1 MFFHRDLFERVS
13 KNLSERLIKNENFIK
28 VLILDLK
35 VLLQRIVDF
44 FIKLNKKQ
52 KIALI
57 AAGVLITALLVF
69 LLLYPFKEKDYAQGG
84 YGVLFERLDSSDN
97 ALILQHLQ
105 QNQIPYKILKDD
117 TILIPK
123 DKVYEERITLAS
135 QGIPKTS
142 KVGFEIFDTKDF
154 GATDFDQNIKLIR
167 AIEGELSRTIESLNP
182 ILKANVHIAIPKDS
196 VFVAKEVPP
205 SASVMLKL
213 KPDMKLS
220 PTQILGI
227 KNLIA
232 AAVPKLTTENVK
244 IVNENGESIGEGDIL
259 ENSKELALEQ
269 LRYKQNFENILENKI
284 VNILAPIVGG
294 KNKVVARVNAEFDF
308 SQKKSTKETFDPN
321 NVVRS
326 EQNLEEKKEGAP
338 KKQVGGVPGVVSNIG
353 PVQGLKD
360 NKEPEKYEKS
370 QNTTNYEVGKT
381 ISEIKG
387 EFGTLVRLN
396 AAVVVDGKYKIA
408 LKDGANT
415 LEYEPLSDESL
426 KKINALV
433 KQAIGYNQNRGDD
446 VAVSNFEF
454 NPMAPMLDNATLSEK
469 IMHKTQK
476 VLGSFTPLIK
486 YILVFIVL
494 FIFYKKVIVP
504 FSERMLEVVPD
515 EDKEVK
521 SMFEEMDEEEDE
533 LNKLGDLRKKVEDQ
547 LGLNAT
553 FSEEEVR
560 YEIVLEKIRGTL
572 KERPDEIA
580 MLFKLLI
587 KDEISSDSAKG

>member
-1 MFFHRDLFERVS
+1 M
-13 KNLSERLIKNENFIK
+13 
-28 VLILDLK
+28 DLK

-69 LLLYPFKEKDYAQGG
+69 LLLYPFKEKDYTQGG

-454 NPMAPMLDNATLSEK
+454 NPIAPMLDNATLSEK

>member
-1 MFFHRDLFERVS
+1 M
-13 KNLSERLIKNENFIK
+13 
-28 VLILDLK
+28 DLK

-105 QNQIPYKILKDD
+105 QNQIPYKVSRDD

-396 AAVVVDGKYKIA
+396 AAVVVDGKYKIV

>member
-1 MFFHRDLFERVS
+1 M
-13 KNLSERLIKNENFIK
+13 
-28 VLILDLK
+28 DLK

-123 DKVYEERITLAS
+123 DKVYEERIALAS

>member
-1 MFFHRDLFERVS
+1 M
-13 KNLSERLIKNENFIK
+13 
-28 VLILDLK
+28 DLK
-35 VLLQRIVDF
+35 VLLQRIVDL

-360 NKEPEKYEKS
+360 SKEPEKYEKS

>member
-1 MFFHRDLFERVS
+1 M
-13 KNLSERLIKNENFIK
+13 
-28 VLILDLK
+28 DLK

-105 QNQIPYKILKDD
+105 QNQIPYKVLKDD

-232 AAVPKLTTENVK
+232 AAVPKLTIENVK

-326 EQNLEEKKEGAP
+326 EQNLEEKKEGVS

-396 AAVVVDGKYKIA
+396 AAVVVDGRYKIA
-408 LKDGANT
+408 LKDGANA

-454 NPMAPMLDNATLSEK
+454 NPMAPMIDNATLSEK

-476 VLGSFTPLIK
+476 ILGSFTPLIK
-486 YILVFIVL
+486 YVLVFIVL

-560 YEIVLEKIRGTL
+560 YEIILEKIRGTL

-580 MLFKLLI
+580 TLFKLLI

>member
-1 MFFHRDLFERVS
+1 M
-13 KNLSERLIKNENFIK
+13 
-28 VLILDLK
+28 DLK

-69 LLLYPFKEKDYAQGG
+69 LLLYPFKEKDYVQGG

-454 NPMAPMLDNATLSEK
+454 NPTAPMLDNATLSEK

-476 VLGSFTPLIK
+476 ILGSFTPLIK

-587 KDEISSDSAKG
+587 KDEISSDSTKS

>member
-1 MFFHRDLFERVS
+1 M
-13 KNLSERLIKNENFIK
+13 
-28 VLILDLK
+28 DLK

-426 KKINALV
+426 QKINALV

-454 NPMAPMLDNATLSEK
+454 NPMAPVIDNATLSEK

-476 VLGSFTPLIK
+476 ILGSFTPLIK
-486 YILVFIVL
+486 YVLVFIVL

-560 YEIVLEKIRGTL
+560 YEIILEKIRGTL

-580 MLFKLLI
+580 TLFKLLI

>member
-1 MFFHRDLFERVS
+1 M
-13 KNLSERLIKNENFIK
+13 
-28 VLILDLK
+28 DLK

-69 LLLYPFKEKDYAQGG
+69 LLLYPFKEKDYVQGG

-182 ILKANVHIAIPKDS
+182 IFKANVHIAIPKDS

-396 AAVVVDGKYKIA
+396 AAVVVDGKYKIV
-408 LKDGANT
+408 LKDGANA

-454 NPMAPMLDNATLSEK
+454 NPMAPMIDNATLSEK

-476 VLGSFTPLIK
+476 ILGSFTPLIK
-486 YILVFIVL
+486 YVLVFIVL

-560 YEIVLEKIRGTL
+560 YEIILEKIRGTL

-580 MLFKLLI
+580 TLFKLLI

>member
-1 MFFHRDLFERVS
+1 M
-13 KNLSERLIKNENFIK
+13 
-28 VLILDLK
+28 DLK
-35 VLLQRIVDF
+35 VLLQRVVDF

-105 QNQIPYKILKDD
+105 QNQIPYKVLKDD

-232 AAVPKLTTENVK
+232 AAVPKLTIENVK

-326 EQNLEEKKEGAP
+326 EQNLEEKKEGTP
-338 KKQVGGVPGVVSNIG
+338 KKQIGGVPGVVSNIG

-360 NKEPEKYEKS
+360 NKEQEKYEKS

-396 AAVVVDGKYKIA
+396 AAVVVDGRYKIA
-408 LKDGANT
+408 LKDGANA

-454 NPMAPMLDNATLSEK
+454 NPMAPMIDNTTLSEK

-476 VLGSFTPLIK
+476 ILGSFTPLIK

-547 LGLNAT
+547 LGLNAS

-560 YEIVLEKIRGTL
+560 YEIILEKIRGTL

-580 MLFKLLI
+580 TLFKLLI

>member
-1 MFFHRDLFERVS
+1 M
-13 KNLSERLIKNENFIK
+13 
-28 VLILDLK
+28 DLK

-44 FIKLNKKQ
+44 SIKLNKKQ

-326 EQNLEEKKEGAP
+326 EQNLEEKKEAAP

-521 SMFEEMDEEEDE
+521 SMFEEMDKEEDE

>member
-1 MFFHRDLFERVS
+1 M
-13 KNLSERLIKNENFIK
+13 
-28 VLILDLK
+28 DLK

-105 QNQIPYKILKDD
+105 QNQIPYKVLKDD
-117 TILIPK
+117 TILVPK

-232 AAVPKLTTENVK
+232 AAVPKLTIENVK

-326 EQNLEEKKEGAP
+326 EQNLEEKKEGAS

-408 LKDGANT
+408 LKDGANA

-454 NPMAPMLDNATLSEK
+454 NPMAPMIDNATLSEK

-476 VLGSFTPLIK
+476 ILGSFTPLIK

-521 SMFEEMDEEEDE
+521 SMFEKMDEEEDE

-547 LGLNAT
+547 LGLNAS

-560 YEIVLEKIRGTL
+560 YEIILEKIRGTL

-580 MLFKLLI
+580 TLFKLLI

>member
-1 MFFHRDLFERVS
+1 M
-13 KNLSERLIKNENFIK
+13 
-28 VLILDLK
+28 DLK

-105 QNQIPYKILKDD
+105 QNQIPYKVLKDD

-232 AAVPKLTTENVK
+232 AAVPKLTIENVK

-326 EQNLEEKKEGAP
+326 EQNLEEKKEGAS

-408 LKDGANT
+408 LKDGANA

-454 NPMAPMLDNATLSEK
+454 NPMAPMIDNATLSEK

-476 VLGSFTPLIK
+476 ILGSFTPLIK

-547 LGLNAT
+547 LGLNAS

-560 YEIVLEKIRGTL
+560 YEIILEKIRGTL

-580 MLFKLLI
+580 TLFKLLI

>member
-1 MFFHRDLFERVS
+1 M
-13 KNLSERLIKNENFIK
+13 
-28 VLILDLK
+28 DLK

-44 FIKLNKKQ
+44 FIKFNKKQ

-408 LKDGANT
+408 LKDGVNT

>member
-1 MFFHRDLFERVS
+1 M
-13 KNLSERLIKNENFIK
+13 
-28 VLILDLK
+28 DLK

-326 EQNLEEKKEGAP
+326 EQNLEEKKEGSP

-454 NPMAPMLDNATLSEK
+454 NPTAPMLDNATLSEK

>member
-1 MFFHRDLFERVS
+1 M
-13 KNLSERLIKNENFIK
+13 
-28 VLILDLK
+28 DLK

-84 YGVLFERLDSSDN
+84 YGVLFEGLDSSDN

-105 QNQIPYKILKDD
+105 QNQIPYKVSRDD

-205 SASVMLKL
+205 SASVMLKI

-408 LKDGANT
+408 LKDGANA

-476 VLGSFTPLIK
+476 ILGSFTPLIK

-560 YEIVLEKIRGTL
+560 YEIILEKIRGTL

>member
-1 MFFHRDLFERVS
+1 M
-13 KNLSERLIKNENFIK
+13 
-28 VLILDLK
+28 
-35 VLLQRIVDF
+35 LLQRIVDF

-196 VFVAKEVPP
+196 VFVAKEVSP

-326 EQNLEEKKEGAP
+326 EQNLEEKKEGAS

-426 KKINALV
+426 QKINALV

-454 NPMAPMLDNATLSEK
+454 NPTAPMLDNATLSEK

-560 YEIVLEKIRGTL
+560 YEIVLEKIRETL

>member
-1 MFFHRDLFERVS
+1 M
-13 KNLSERLIKNENFIK
+13 
-28 VLILDLK
+28 DLK

-205 SASVMLKL
+205 STSVMLKL

>member
-1 MFFHRDLFERVS
+1 M
-13 KNLSERLIKNENFIK
+13 
-28 VLILDLK
+28 DLK

-476 VLGSFTPLIK
+476 ILGSFTPLIK
-486 YILVFIVL
+486 YILVFVVL

-533 LNKLGDLRKKVEDQ
+533 MNKLGDLKKKVEDQ

-560 YEIVLEKIRGTL
+560 YEIILEKIRGTL

>member
-1 MFFHRDLFERVS
+1 M
-13 KNLSERLIKNENFIK
+13 
-28 VLILDLK
+28 LDLK

-396 AAVVVDGKYKIA
+396 AAVVVDGKYKIV
-408 LKDGANT
+408 LKDGANA

-587 KDEISSDSAKG
+587 KDEISSDSTKG

>member
-1 MFFHRDLFERVS
+1 M
-13 KNLSERLIKNENFIK
+13 
-28 VLILDLK
+28 DLK

-326 EQNLEEKKEGAP
+326 EQNLEEKKEGAS

-454 NPMAPMLDNATLSEK
+454 NPTAPMLDNATLSEK

-533 LNKLGDLRKKVEDQ
+533 LNRLGDLRKKVEDQ

-587 KDEISSDSAKG
+587 KDEISSDSTKG

>member
-1 MFFHRDLFERVS
+1 M
-13 KNLSERLIKNENFIK
+13 
-28 VLILDLK
+28 DLK

-196 VFVAKEVPP
+196 VFVAKEIPP

-232 AAVPKLTTENVK
+232 AAVPKLTIENVK

-396 AAVVVDGKYKIA
+396 AAVVVDGRYKIA
-408 LKDGANT
+408 LKDGANA

-454 NPMAPMLDNATLSEK
+454 NPMAPMIDNATLSEK

-476 VLGSFTPLIK
+476 ILGSFTPLIK
-486 YILVFIVL
+486 YVLVFIVL

-560 YEIVLEKIRGTL
+560 YEIILEKIRGTL

-580 MLFKLLI
+580 TLFKLLI

>member
-1 MFFHRDLFERVS
+1 M
-13 KNLSERLIKNENFIK
+13 
-28 VLILDLK
+28 DLK

-244 IVNENGESIGEGDIL
+244 IVNENGESIGESDIL

-521 SMFEEMDEEEDE
+521 SMLEEMDEEEDE

>member
-1 MFFHRDLFERVS
+1 M
-13 KNLSERLIKNENFIK
+13 
-28 VLILDLK
+28 DLK

-232 AAVPKLTTENVK
+232 AAVPKLTIENVK

-326 EQNLEEKKEGAP
+326 EQNLEEKKEGAS

-408 LKDGANT
+408 LKDGANA

-454 NPMAPMLDNATLSEK
+454 NPIAPVIDNATLSEK

-476 VLGSFTPLIK
+476 ILGSFTPLIK
-486 YILVFIVL
+486 YVLVFIVL

-560 YEIVLEKIRGTL
+560 YEIILEKIRGTL

-580 MLFKLLI
+580 TLFKLLI

>member
-1 MFFHRDLFERVS
+1 M
-13 KNLSERLIKNENFIK
+13 
-28 VLILDLK
+28 DLK

-69 LLLYPFKEKDYAQGG
+69 LLLYPFKEKDYTQGG

>member
-1 MFFHRDLFERVS
+1 M
-13 KNLSERLIKNENFIK
+13 
-28 VLILDLK
+28 DLK

-454 NPMAPMLDNATLSEK
+454 NPVAPMLDNATLSEK

>member
-1 MFFHRDLFERVS
+1 M
-13 KNLSERLIKNENFIK
+13 
-28 VLILDLK
+28 DLK

-57 AAGVLITALLVF
+57 AAGVLITALLMF

-360 NKEPEKYEKS
+360 NKESEKYEKS

-454 NPMAPMLDNATLSEK
+454 NPTAPMIDNATLSEK

-476 VLGSFTPLIK
+476 ILGSFTPLIK

-587 KDEISSDSAKG
+587 KDEISSDSTKG

>member
-1 MFFHRDLFERVS
+1 M
-13 KNLSERLIKNENFIK
+13 
-28 VLILDLK
+28 DLK

-454 NPMAPMLDNATLSEK
+454 NPTAPMLDNATLSEK

-587 KDEISSDSAKG
+587 KDEISSDSMKG

>member
-1 MFFHRDLFERVS
+1 M
-13 KNLSERLIKNENFIK
+13 
-28 VLILDLK
+28 DLK

-326 EQNLEEKKEGAP
+326 EQNLEEKKEGTP

-454 NPMAPMLDNATLSEK
+454 NPTAPMLDNATLSEK

-533 LNKLGDLRKKVEDQ
+533 LNRLGDLRKKVEDQ

>member
-1 MFFHRDLFERVS
+1 M
-13 KNLSERLIKNENFIK
+13 
-28 VLILDLK
+28 DLK

-426 KKINALV
+426 QKINALV

-504 FSERMLEVVPD
+504 FSERMLEVMPD

-521 SMFEEMDEEEDE
+521 FMFEEMDEEEDE

>member
-1 MFFHRDLFERVS
+1 M
-13 KNLSERLIKNENFIK
+13 
-28 VLILDLK
+28 DLK

-326 EQNLEEKKEGAP
+326 EQNLEEKKEGAS

-454 NPMAPMLDNATLSEK
+454 NPTAPMLDNATLSEK

-587 KDEISSDSAKG
+587 KDEISSDSAKS

>member
-1 MFFHRDLFERVS
+1 M
-13 KNLSERLIKNENFIK
+13 
-28 VLILDLK
+28 DLK

-57 AAGVLITALLVF
+57 ATGVLITALLVF

-396 AAVVVDGKYKIA
+396 AAVVVDGKYKIV

-454 NPMAPMLDNATLSEK
+454 NPMAPMIDNATLSEK

>member
-1 MFFHRDLFERVS
+1 M
-13 KNLSERLIKNENFIK
+13 
-28 VLILDLK
+28 DLK

-105 QNQIPYKILKDD
+105 QNQIPYKVSRDD

-396 AAVVVDGKYKIA
+396 AAVVVDGKYKIV

-454 NPMAPMLDNATLSEK
+454 NPTAPMLDNATLSEK

-476 VLGSFTPLIK
+476 ILGSFTPLIK

-587 KDEISSDSAKG
+587 KDEISSDSTKS

>member
-1 MFFHRDLFERVS
+1 M
-13 KNLSERLIKNENFIK
+13 
-28 VLILDLK
+28 DLK

-205 SASVMLKL
+205 SASVMLKI

-560 YEIVLEKIRGTL
+560 YEIILEKIRGTL

-587 KDEISSDSAKG
+587 KDEISSDGAKG

>member
-1 MFFHRDLFERVS
+1 M
-13 KNLSERLIKNENFIK
+13 
-28 VLILDLK
+28 ILDLK

-182 ILKANVHIAIPKDS
+182 IIKANVHIAIPKDS

-232 AAVPKLTTENVK
+232 AAVPKLTIENVK

-326 EQNLEEKKEGAP
+326 EQNLEEKKEGAS

-408 LKDGANT
+408 LKDGANA
-415 LEYEPLSDESL
+415 LEYEPLSDEAL

-469 IMHKTQK
+469 IIHKTQK
-476 VLGSFTPLIK
+476 ILGSFTPLIK
-486 YILVFIVL
+486 YVLVFIVL

-560 YEIVLEKIRGTL
+560 YEIILEKIRGTL

-580 MLFKLLI
+580 TLFKLLI

>member
-1 MFFHRDLFERVS
+1 M
-13 KNLSERLIKNENFIK
+13 
-28 VLILDLK
+28 DLK

-338 KKQVGGVPGVVSNIG
+338 KRQVGGVPGVVSNIG

-454 NPMAPMLDNATLSEK
+454 NPTAPMIDNATLSEK

-560 YEIVLEKIRGTL
+560 YEVILEKIRGTL

-580 MLFKLLI
+580 TLFKLLI

>member
-1 MFFHRDLFERVS
+1 M
-13 KNLSERLIKNENFIK
+13 
-28 VLILDLK
+28 DLK

-57 AAGVLITALLVF
+57 AAEVLITALLVF

-105 QNQIPYKILKDD
+105 QNQIPYKVLKDD
-117 TILIPK
+117 TILVPK

-232 AAVPKLTTENVK
+232 AAVPKLTIENVK

-408 LKDGANT
+408 FKDGANA

-454 NPMAPMLDNATLSEK
+454 NPMAPMIDNATFSEK

-476 VLGSFTPLIK
+476 ILGSFTPLIK

-547 LGLNAT
+547 LGLNAS

-560 YEIVLEKIRGTL
+560 YEIILEKIRGTL

-580 MLFKLLI
+580 TLFKLLI

>member
-1 MFFHRDLFERVS
+1 M
-13 KNLSERLIKNENFIK
+13 
-28 VLILDLK
+28 DLK

-408 LKDGANT
+408 LKNGANT

-454 NPMAPMLDNATLSEK
+454 NPMAPMIDNATLSEK

>member
-1 MFFHRDLFERVS
+1 M
-13 KNLSERLIKNENFIK
+13 
-28 VLILDLK
+28 DLK

-57 AAGVLITALLVF
+57 ATGVLITALLVF

-454 NPMAPMLDNATLSEK
+454 NPTAPMLDNATLSEK

>member
-1 MFFHRDLFERVS
+1 M
-13 KNLSERLIKNENFIK
+13 
-28 VLILDLK
+28 DLK

-504 FSERMLEVVPD
+504 FSEHMLEVVPD

-587 KDEISSDSAKG
+587 KDEVSSDSAKG

>member
-1 MFFHRDLFERVS
+1 M
-13 KNLSERLIKNENFIK
+13 
-28 VLILDLK
+28 DLK

-57 AAGVLITALLVF
+57 AAGVLTTALLVF

-476 VLGSFTPLIK
+476 ILGSFTPLIK